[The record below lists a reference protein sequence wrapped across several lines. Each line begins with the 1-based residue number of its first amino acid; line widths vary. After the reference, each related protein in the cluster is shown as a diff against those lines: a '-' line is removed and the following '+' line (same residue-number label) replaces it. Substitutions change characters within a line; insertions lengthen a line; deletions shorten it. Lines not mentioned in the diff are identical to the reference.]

1 MPCARSEA
9 DSRDWMSIVS
19 NTYFRLEMSRKRKS
33 TFGLRLDQL
42 ADLFAVAAEDREFTE
57 ADHDD
62 ERLARILRRQLTL
75 VLPKNVLLFPGNSNV
90 SDKQPCDLTSLA
102 GRSLLQLLLGPETG
116 LNQLKLVKEAAKRL
130 TTTSVSEEERAV
142 ATTIYHAAIAS
153 CLVNYDNKIT
163 QHSYDKLDES
173 FALLMDKK
181 WMAFELVELFSRAR
195 RICKSRQT
203 KK

>member
-1 MPCARSEA
+1 
-9 DSRDWMSIVS
+9 MSIVS
-19 NTYFRLEMSRKRKS
+19 NIYFSLEMSRKRKS

-42 ADLFAVAAEDREFTE
+42 ADLFAVAAEDRAPTE
-57 ADHDD
+57 ADHAD
-62 ERLARILRRQLTL
+62 ERLARILRRHLTL
-75 VLPKNVLLFPGNSNV
+75 VLPKNVLLFPGNSKV
-90 SDKQPCDLTSLA
+90 SDDQPCYLSSLA

-116 LNQLKLVKEAAKRL
+116 LKQLQLVKEAAKRL

-163 QHSYDKLDES
+163 RHSYDKLDES
-173 FALLMDKK
+173 FVLLMDKK

-195 RICKSRQT
+195 RICRSRRT
-203 KK
+203 RK